1 MKQEVS
7 NYFLNSLP
15 NVTFCEFV
23 VVFFFYY
30 IKKDLLILISYNV
43 DNLMGHF
50 ILQMKEVLVTKVE

>member
-30 IKKDLLILISYNV
+30 IKKGLLILISYNV
-43 DNLMGHF
+43 DNLMGHS
-50 ILQMKEVLVTKVE
+50 ILQMKEVLVITVE

>member
-15 NVTFCEFV
+15 NVTFCEF
-23 VVFFFYY
+23 VFFFYY

-50 ILQMKEVLVTKVE
+50 ILQMKEVLVITVE